1 MRGVFFWEDGGLV
14 LDKANPYGG
23 LLAQAM
29 RKIGV
34 ELEAGYPDTISHKW
48 VHANKGRID
57 VLHLNWPH
65 YMYDRTEVEDHVARC
80 AEVIDCLALARTLG
94 YRVVW
99 TVHNLY
105 PHESSNPDLDHLARI
120 ALTSLADTLIV
131 HCERARE
138 LVRIHFH
145 RTENVFVIPHGN
157 FIEPYPNT
165 VSRTMARR
173 QLGLEDDQFVYFNFG
188 NVRRYKGIERL
199 VEVFSSLPGDRLRLL
214 LGAKYYTKYGQEV
227 AEAVS
232 KADERVVVRSSRF
245 FANEELQLLFN
256 AADVGVFPFSEVLT
270 SGSVITALSFGIPA
284 IVPATGC
291 LPEAVLPDAGLVYD
305 PNETDGLRRAMQ
317 EVQQWDVPAKK
328 EAARLRAH
336 ELDWTQI
343 AERTRR
349 VYEYNESKRSGSL
362 LND

>member
-1 MRGVFFWEDGGLV
+1 MRGVFFWEAGGLV

-29 RKIGV
+29 RRVGV
-34 ELEAGYPDTISHKW
+34 ELEAGFPDTITREW
-48 VHANKGRID
+48 VCRNQGRIN

-65 YMYDRTEVEDHVARC
+65 YMYDRPEVDDHLARC

-94 YRVVW
+94 YKVVW

-105 PHESSNPDLDHLARI
+105 PHETSNRDLDHLARI
-120 ALTSLADTLIV
+120 ALTSLADALIV
-131 HCERARE
+131 HCQKARE
-138 LVRIHFH
+138 LVRTHFH

-165 VSRTMARR
+165 VSRAEARR
-173 QLGLEDDQFVYFNFG
+173 CLGLTDDNFVYFNFG
-188 NVRRYKGIERL
+188 NVRRYKGLERL
-199 VEVFSSLPGDRLRLL
+199 AEVFASLPDEHLRLL
-214 LGAKYYTKYGQEV
+214 LGAKYYTEYGEEV
-227 AEAVS
+227 AASVS
-232 KADERVVVRSSRF
+232 RADERVIVRSSRF
-245 FANEELQLLFN
+245 FASEDLQLLFN
-256 AADVGVFPFSEVLT
+256 AADVGVFPFSDVLT

-305 PNETDGLRRAMQ
+305 PNESDGLRRAMQ

-328 EAARLRAH
+328 EAARVRAN

-349 VYEYNESKRSGSL
+349 VYEYK
-362 LND
+362 

>member
-1 MRGVFFWEDGGLV
+1 MRGVFFWEAGGLV

-29 RKIGV
+29 SRVGV
-34 ELEAGYPDTISHKW
+34 ELEAGYPDTISREW
-48 VHANKGRID
+48 VCRNQGRIN

-65 YMYDRTEVEDHVARC
+65 YMYDRPEVDDHVARC

-105 PHESSNPDLDHLARI
+105 PHESSNRDLDLLARI
-120 ALTSLADTLIV
+120 ALTSLADALIV
-131 HCERARE
+131 HCQKARE
-138 LVRIHFH
+138 LVRTNFH

-165 VSRTMARR
+165 VGRAEARR
-173 QLGLEDDQFVYFNFG
+173 RLGLTDDHFVYFNFG

-199 VEVFSSLPGDRLRLL
+199 AEVFASLPDEHLRLL
-214 LGAKYYTKYGQEV
+214 LGAKYYTKYGEEV
-227 AEAVS
+227 AASVS
-232 KADERVVVRSSRF
+232 RTDDRIIVRSSRF
-245 FANEELQLLFN
+245 FPNEDLQLLFN

-270 SGSVITALSFGIPA
+270 SGSVITAMSFGIPV

-291 LPEAVLPDAGLVYD
+291 LPEAAQPDAGIVYD
-305 PNETDGLRRAMQ
+305 PAEPNGLRRAMQ
-317 EVQQWDVPAKK
+317 DVQQWDIPAKK
-328 EAARLRAH
+328 QAARVRAL
-336 ELDWTQI
+336 ELDWAQI
-343 AERTRR
+343 AKRTRE
-349 VYEYNESKRSGSL
+349 VYEHP
-362 LND
+362 